1 MLQKL
6 RDSQLWW
13 EGPAWLS
20 GPQSGWPVPAE
31 ITKNPETAEEEKKC
45 TAMMASV
52 NRQRDVRAAIDLER
66 HSKSERL
73 FRVTAWVMRFAHNLK
88 VSCKGGVRLSGRLK
102 VEELLAAE
110 REWIKSCQ
118 LGMKQQANFSQ
129 LGNSLGVGEE
139 GGILRC
145 GGRLGNSDLEISA
158 RNPIL
163 LPREHKLTEMIVRDC
178 HDKVHHCGVRAT
190 LTEVRTRYWVPKGRQ
205 MVKRV
210 LGRCVTCKRLEGK
223 PYGSPPVA
231 PLPDFR
237 VREAAPFSKVGVDFA
252 GPLFI
257 KGTNG
262 SMNKVYIALFSC
274 CVTRAV
280 HLDLVEDL
288 SASAFLRCFRK
299 FTARR
304 GTPSL
309 MISDNAKTFKATA
322 KTLKAWYDH
331 PEVRADLEVKRVTWK
346 FNLERAPWWG
356 GFFERMVGSV
366 KRCLRKVLGNAR
378 LTFDELLTALVEVE
392 GTLNSRPLTYEYEEL
407 DKEAL
412 TPSHL
417 IYGRRIKSAN
427 PGEFI
432 DEEEQ
437 TSMGKR
443 FVYLS
448 KKLAHFW
455 KRWQREYL
463 TDLREFHKCKTGSTG
478 RVVQEGEVVTVYEEG
493 RKRGIWKMAVVE
505 NLVKGKDEVVRGANI
520 RVLSRGKP
528 ARISRP
534 IQLLYPLE
542 IKSARGDAAVQAP
555 QPPRALTAVRKVPKR
570 AAALDSG
577 WKTRSMLDS

>member
-1 MLQKL
+1 M
-6 RDSQLWW
+6 RDT
-13 EGPAWLS
+13 S
-20 GPQSGWPVPAE
+20 G
-31 ITKNPETAEEEKKC
+31 T
-45 TAMMASV
+45 
-52 NRQRDVRAAIDLER
+52 
-66 HSKSERL
+66 
-73 FRVTAWVMRFAHNLK
+73 
-88 VSCKGGVRLSGRLK
+88 
-102 VEELLAAE
+102 
-110 REWIKSCQ
+110 
-118 LGMKQQANFSQ
+118 
-129 LGNSLGVGEE
+129 
-139 GGILRC
+139 
-145 GGRLGNSDLEISA
+145 
-158 RNPIL
+158 
-163 LPREHKLTEMIVRDC
+163 PR
-178 HDKVHHCGVRAT
+178 
-190 LTEVRTRYWVPKGRQ
+190 
-205 MVKRV
+205 
-210 LGRCVTCKRLEGK
+210 
-223 PYGSPPVA
+223 
-231 PLPDFR
+231 
-237 VREAAPFSKVGVDFA
+237 
-252 GPLFI
+252 
-257 KGTNG
+257 
-262 SMNKVYIALFSC
+262 
-274 CVTRAV
+274 
-280 HLDLVEDL
+280 LVEDV
-288 SASAFLRCFRK
+288 SASAFLRCFCK

-304 GTPSL
+304 RTPSL
-309 MISDNAKTFKATA
+309 MISDNTKTFKATA

-346 FNLERAPWWG
+346 FNLERAPCLG
-356 GFFERMVGSV
+356 GFFERMVDSV

-407 DKEAL
+407 DEEAL

-463 TDLREFHKCKTGSTG
+463 PDFREFHKCKTGSTG
-478 RVVQEGEVVTVYEEG
+478 RGVQEGEVVTVYEEG
-493 RKRGIWKMAVVE
+493 RKRGSWKMAVVE
-505 NLVKGKDEVVRGANI
+505 NLVKGKDEVVRGAYI

>member
-1 MLQKL
+1 M
-6 RDSQLWW
+6 
-13 EGPAWLS
+13 
-20 GPQSGWPVPAE
+20 
-31 ITKNPETAEEEKKC
+31 
-45 TAMMASV
+45 
-52 NRQRDVRAAIDLER
+52 
-66 HSKSERL
+66 
-73 FRVTAWVMRFAHNLK
+73 
-88 VSCKGGVRLSGRLK
+88 K

-110 REWIKSCQ
+110 REWIKPCQ

-129 LGNSLGVGEE
+129 LGNSLGVCEE

-190 LTEVRTRYWVPKGRQ
+190 LAEVRAKYWVPKGRQ
-205 MVKRV
+205 MVKKV

-237 VREAAPFSKVGVDFA
+237 VKEAAPFSKVGVDFA

-309 MISDNAKTFKATA
+309 MISTA

-346 FNLERAPWWG
+346 FNLERAAWWG
-356 GFFERMVGSV
+356 GFFERMVGSI

-392 GTLNSRPLTYEYEEL
+392 GTLNSRPLKYEYEEL
-407 DKEAL
+407 DEEAL

-463 TDLREFHKCKTGSTG
+463 ADLREFHKCKTESTG
-478 RVVQEGEVVTVYEEG
+478 REVQEGEVVTVYEEG
-493 RKRGIWKMAVVE
+493 RKRGSWKTAVVE
-505 NLVKGKDEVVRGANI
+505 NLVKGKYEVVRGANI

-528 ARISRP
+528 ALISRP

-542 IKSARGDAAVQAP
+542 MKSARGDAAVQAP
-555 QPPRALTAVRKVPKR
+555 QPLRASAAVRKVPKR